1 MQIIS
6 TVKQKTKDAFRGSKA
21 LFYLINTTFWNG
33 IFGPFFSF
41 VFPII
46 FITIL
51 GNMLGYN
58 QILGGSFIVPSMSV
72 AMCSM
77 PQAIFEF
84 KKSSLLKRIGVTP
97 IKPSLFLFITSLY
110 YFVAMFISIFWC
122 ILFSMLI
129 FGINYWDTGKEIFS
143 IANSTK
149 IFAMNFKDTLN
160 NVDWFGFIWGQTF
173 SILIGISIGIFLAS
187 IGKSTISIQ
196 TTGISILITSM
207 FLAVTVI
214 PLGLVR
220 EEKAFWY
227 VGYILSPF
235 KGASNMVLESWY
247 GNFKGVDIMTQSLL
261 FDKSN
266 IFNFDQNFIFMN
278 IKNPTVQLLVLDKP
292 EKIISM
298 FSVFLWIGLFTGLAI
313 WKFKWNVR

>member
-1 MQIIS
+1 MQIMT
-6 TVKQKTKDAFRGSKA
+6 TVKQKTKDAFRGSRA
-21 LFYLINTTFWNG
+21 LFYLINTTYWNG

-51 GNMLGYN
+51 GNMLGYD
-58 QILGGSFIVPSMSV
+58 QILGGSLIVPSMSV

-97 IKPSLFLFITSLY
+97 IKPSLFLFISSLY

-129 FGINYWDTGKEIFS
+129 FGINYWGSGKEIFS
-143 IANSTK
+143 IASSTK
-149 IFAMNFKDTLN
+149 IYAMNFKDTLN
-160 NVDWFGFIWGQTF
+160 NVNWFGFIWGQTF
-173 SILIGISIGIFLAS
+173 SIIIGISIGIFLVS
-187 IGKSTISIQ
+187 IGRSTISIQ

-220 EEKAFWY
+220 EEEGFWY
-227 VGYILSPF
+227 AGYVLSPF

-247 GNFKGVDIMTQSLL
+247 GNFKGIDSSTQTMM
-261 FDKSN
+261 FEKSN
-266 IFNFDQNFIFMN
+266 IFNFDQNFTFIN
-278 IKNPTVQLLVLDKP
+278 IKNPTTQLIVLKKA
-292 EKIISM
+292 EKIVSM
-298 FSVFLWIGLFTGLAI
+298 FSVFLWIALFSGLAI